1 MLGRD
6 INSNNSGGSGGW
18 RYDDWG
24 GLVDVSDTCY
34 QLSSATQNSGAT
46 WSENFA
52 TNRYRFDWS

>member
-6 INSNNSGGSGGW
+6 ISSNDSTGSGGW

-24 GLVDVSDTCY
+24 GFVDVSETCY
-34 QLSSATQNSGAT
+34 QLSSATQNAGAT

-52 TNRYRFDWS
+52 TNKYLFEWS